1 MNQRDDSVAK
11 TMNYPSRQREFNPRT
26 HIRWLLQFQ
35 PWGIRHPPLA
45 SMGSELMYTYSHL
58 DTHTYTQLK
67 YKNKKLYYLVCVHI
81 EASMLWFSYLIFV
94 LFHPGK
100 TGIFLRVE
108 QETVRD
114 ATIARRVIHALLS
127 CPAGNSRST

>member
-1 MNQRDDSVAK
+1 MAHAIPALRDPTSSFGLHGHCAHVHIL
-11 TMNYPSRQREFNPRT
+11 T
-26 HIRWLLQFQ
+26 HR
-35 PWGIRHPPLA
+35 
-45 SMGSELMYTYSHL
+45 Y
-58 DTHTYTQLK
+58 TYTQLK
-67 YKNKKLYYLVCVHI
+67 YKIKKLYYLVCVHI
-81 EASMLWFSYLIFV
+81 EASTLEFSYLIFV

-127 CPAGNSRST
+127 CPAGNS